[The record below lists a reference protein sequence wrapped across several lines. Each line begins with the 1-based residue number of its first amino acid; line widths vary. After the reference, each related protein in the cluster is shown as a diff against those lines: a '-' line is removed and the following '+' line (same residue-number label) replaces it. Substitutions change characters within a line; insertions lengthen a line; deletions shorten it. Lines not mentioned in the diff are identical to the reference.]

1 MGKVITTVRGNTKGW
16 LSDLIDVVI
25 IIVLW
30 LSLFLTFPNIDLF
43 ATIVAFLVVIRIIK
57 TIVIRVLFTVTAI
70 FTEDELIV
78 KGRKGTLTIPRGV
91 VTSSNINILCTGRRR
106 FGFKLRVTYGSVD
119 YTIPVGRWGYNRSVS
134 RLREHWGWTPPECP
148 ST

>member
-1 MGKVITTVRGNTKGW
+1 
-16 LSDLIDVVI
+16 
-25 IIVLW
+25 
-30 LSLFLTFPNIDLF
+30 
-43 ATIVAFLVVIRIIK
+43 VAFLVVIRIIK

-78 KGRKGTLTIPRGV
+78 KGRKGTLTIPRSV
-91 VTSSNINILCTGRRR
+91 VTSSNTLCTERRR
-106 FGFKLRVTYGSVD
+106 LGFKLRVTYGSVD
-119 YTIPVGRWGYNRSVS
+119 YTIPVGRWGYNRLVS

>member
-30 LSLFLTFPNIDLF
+30 LSIFFTFPNIVLF
-43 ATIVAFLVVIRIIK
+43 MTIVAFLAVIRIIK
-57 TIVIRVLFTVTAI
+57 TIVIGVLSAVTAI

-78 KGRKGTLTIPRGV
+78 KGRKGTLTIPRSV
-91 VTSSNINILCTGRRR
+91 VTSSNILCTGRRR
-106 FGFKLRVTYGSVD
+106 LGFKLRVTYGSVD
-119 YTIPVGRWGYNRSVS
+119 YTIPVGRWRYNRLVS
-134 RLREHWGWTPPECP
+134 RLREHWGWSPPECP

>member
-16 LSDLIDVVI
+16 LSDLIDAVI

-43 ATIVAFLVVIRIIK
+43 ATIVAVLVVIRIIK
-57 TIVIRVLFTVTAI
+57 NIVIRVLFTVTAI

-78 KGRKGTLTIPRGV
+78 KGRKGILTIPRSV
-91 VTSSNINILCTGRRR
+91 VTSSNILCTERGRL
-106 FGFKLRVTYGSVD
+106 GFRLRVTYGSAD
-119 YTIPVGRWGYNRSVS
+119 YTIPLGKWVYNRLVS

-148 ST
+148 RT